1 MGLEFPVI
9 SNFRNSKPIIANIRF
24 LLIHQ
29 WTQATASR
37 QSPRPVPLASH
48 LSTIQIKSR
57 FSLAGIQWGS
67 SWGTVGCVWQSLERI
82 PVDLGGV
89 LPVQCVWSVH
99 GVCGEMHVELW
110 WLQCSSAPIVGRI
123 VDGEKRRIRS
133 STPTCRV
140 QCAFPIQITQSGGRS
155 IPFRIVCPPSC
166 RTGMRHHQ
174 HRGTAVFHMW

>member
-1 MGLEFPVI
+1 MPGFPIFDIMGLEFPVI
-9 SNFRNSKPIIANIRF
+9 LNFRNSKPIISNTRF

-82 PVDLGGV
+82 PVDLGGGGV
-89 LPVQCVWSVH
+89 FLCNVS
-99 GVCGEMHVELW
+99 GVCMVFAAKCTLN
-110 WLQCSSAPIVGRI
+110 C
-123 VDGEKRRIRS
+123 
-133 STPTCRV
+133 
-140 QCAFPIQITQSGGRS
+140 GGRS
-155 IPFRIVCPPSC
+155 VRPGKNAF
-166 RTGMRHHQ
+166 G
-174 HRGTAVFHMW
+174 F